1 MHTKGMPGSL
11 WTETVHMPKDARE
24 LKCVLD
30 QQENHHQC
38 LDRSAC
44 KLSSAA
50 CLGIKIMGE
59 EKKKK
64 SSFLKSA
71 RSAVSFLTGSWS
83 HGAGPGK
90 PC

>member
-1 MHTKGMPGSL
+1 MKVHTKGMPGSL
-11 WTETVHMPKDARE
+11 WTETVPMPKDARE

-30 QQENHHQC
+30 QQESHHQC

-64 SSFLKSA
+64 M
-71 RSAVSFLTGSWS
+71 
-83 HGAGPGK
+83 
-90 PC
+90 